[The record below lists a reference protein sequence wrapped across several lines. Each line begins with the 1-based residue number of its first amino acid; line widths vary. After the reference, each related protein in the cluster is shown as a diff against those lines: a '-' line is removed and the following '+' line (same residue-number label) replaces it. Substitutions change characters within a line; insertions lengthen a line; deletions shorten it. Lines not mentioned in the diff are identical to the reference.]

1 MLSFFLALAS
11 AIAAKCDVNGE
22 KKAMAGHL
30 RRCAHATAQEK
41 AAAAKVNPTKAETK
55 KAQVAEGEAAKRARE
70 ATASDADA
78 CR

>member
-1 MLSFFLALAS
+1 
-11 AIAAKCDVNGE
+11 
-22 KKAMAGHL
+22 MAGHL
-30 RRCAHATAQEK
+30 RWCAHATAQEK

-55 KAQVAEGEAAKRARE
+55 KAQVAEGEAAKHARE